1 MSYCPDGDLII
12 NGLVNITFFK
22 GRGFG
27 LCSRDDQWIVEG
39 QTCGP
44 PRKTRPTLDQ

>member
-12 NGLVNITFFK
+12 NGLVNIAFFK

-44 PRKTRPTLDQ
+44 PRKTRATLDQ